1 MVYTKK
7 LFKKQYIIFIFSL
20 REGGKGKVLFLK
32 RLDIQMVKT
41 SSTLFYLS

>member
-1 MVYTKK
+1 MIYTQKI
-7 LFKKQYIIFIFSL
+7 FKKQYIIFIFSL
-20 REGGKGKVLFLK
+20 REGRKDTVLFLK